1 MWTDNMTNQIE
12 IGYDKR
18 FLKEKRKFKRK
29 CPSID
34 EDFERFEKA
43 LKVDLKD
50 NDYKIPLDTKKYS
63 KISGLDKNVTLP
75 VFVAKVFYCK
85 KMNKG
90 SKSGFRISF
99 IYDQDE
105 YYIYFVEFYFK
116 QSNEIENKERINRLF
131 K

>member
-1 MWTDNMTNQIE
+1 MTNQIE

-29 CPSID
+29 CNSID

-43 LKVDLKD
+43 LKVDQKD
-50 NDYKIPLDTKKYS
+50 NNYKIPLDTKKYS

-75 VFVAKVFYCK
+75 AFVAKVFYCK

-99 IYDQDE
+99 IYDPDE
-105 YYIYFVEFYFK
+105 YFIYFVEFYFK
-116 QSNEIENKERINRLF
+116 QNNEIENKERINHLF
-131 K
+131 N

>member
-1 MWTDNMTNQIE
+1 
-12 IGYDKR
+12 
-18 FLKEKRKFKRK
+18 
-29 CPSID
+29 
-34 EDFERFEKA
+34 

>member
-1 MWTDNMTNQIE
+1 MWKDNMTNQIE
-12 IGYDKR
+12 IGYNKR

-85 KMNKG
+85 K
-90 SKSGFRISF
+90 
-99 IYDQDE
+99 
-105 YYIYFVEFYFK
+105 
-116 QSNEIENKERINRLF
+116 NE
-131 K
+131 

>member
-1 MWTDNMTNQIE
+1 
-12 IGYDKR
+12 
-18 FLKEKRKFKRK
+18 
-29 CPSID
+29 
-34 EDFERFEKA
+34 
-43 LKVDLKD
+43 
-50 NDYKIPLDTKKYS
+50 
-63 KISGLDKNVTLP
+63 
-75 VFVAKVFYCK
+75 
-85 KMNKG
+85 MNKG

>member
-1 MWTDNMTNQIE
+1 MTNQIE

-18 FLKEKRKFKRK
+18 FLKEKRK

-63 KISGLDKNVTLP
+63 KISGPYKNVRLP
-75 VFVAKVFYCK
+75 AFVAKVFYCK
-85 KMNKG
+85 KMKIG
-90 SKSGFRISF
+90 I
-99 IYDQDE
+99 
-105 YYIYFVEFYFK
+105 
-116 QSNEIENKERINRLF
+116 
-131 K
+131 

>member
-1 MWTDNMTNQIE
+1 MTNQIE
-12 IGYDKR
+12 IVYDKR

-29 CPSID
+29 CNSID

-50 NDYKIPLDTKKYS
+50 NNYKIPLDTKKYS

-75 VFVAKVFYCK
+75 AFVAKVFYCK

-99 IYDQDE
+99 IYDPDE
-105 YYIYFVEFYFK
+105 YFIYFVEFYL
-116 QSNEIENKERINRLF
+116 NKIMKLKTKKELIIFLINNF
-131 K
+131 F

>member
-1 MWTDNMTNQIE
+1 MTNQIE

-34 EDFERFEKA
+34 EDFKRFEKA

-50 NDYKIPLDTKKYS
+50 NNYKIPLNTKKYS
-63 KISGLDKNVTLP
+63 KISGLDKEVILP
-75 VFVAKVFYCK
+75 AFVAKVFYCE

-90 SKSGFRISF
+90 SKSWFRISL
-99 IYDQDE
+99 IYDASE

-116 QSNEIENKERINRLF
+116 QKNEIENKERINQLF